1 MKFGNTLKLHQKTD
15 WSSDYIDYETLKKLI
30 KKNIKEKTQFDYIE
44 FYKLLEIEYQK
55 ITSFYK
61 IKEEEMIQTMVTF
74 EEKSK
79 NIIDNIKFQQSLF
92 LFNEKISTILG
103 FCFLVKKKIMFN

>member
-15 WSSDYIDYETLKKLI
+15 WSSDYIDYETIKKLI
-30 KKNIKEKTQFDYIE
+30 KKNIKDKTQFDYVE

-55 ITSFYK
+55 ITNFYK
-61 IKEEEMIQTMVTF
+61 TKEDEMIQTMIVF

-79 NIIDNIKFQQSLF
+79 NINDNIKFQQSLF
-92 LFNEKISTILG
+92 LFNEKISTLLG
-103 FCFLVKKKIMFN
+103 LFF